1 MGMWLIVALALGV
14 FEVQAQSTGFD
25 AVFGEGADVVLTDA
39 GRFHVTLH
47 SQGAGVGFSAG
58 PSTGPL
64 SSEDGK
70 ASWCSC
76 VT

>member
-1 MGMWLIVALALGV
+1 MGMWLIVALTLGV

-47 SQGAGVGFSAG
+47 SQGAGVGFQRG
-58 PSTGPL
+58 TF
-64 SSEDGK
+64 DGGLCRPRM
-70 ASWCSC
+70 AR
-76 VT
+76 

>member
-47 SQGAGVGFSAG
+47 S
-58 PSTGPL
+58 
-64 SSEDGK
+64 
-70 ASWCSC
+70 
-76 VT
+76 